1 MPTHLKNLVRSRMAK
16 TGESYATA
24 LRYVRRR
31 GEKLRAVR
39 AGAEPGGPP
48 FASRDA
54 QPSVASPD
62 APRIRYAGAVRR
74 DSSIDAY
81 VRSKPAPVG
90 ETLARLVAI
99 ARAAAPAHDELV
111 HRGAPSFC
119 IDGEPYCYLVDFS
132 RHVTLG
138 FCHGFALPDPEGLL
152 EGRGKYQRHV
162 KVKPGGSM
170 PTGAISK
177 LVAASARRVRAL
189 RSADPKGAKEVRR
202 G

>member
-39 AGAEPGGPP
+39 SRSEAEAAPP
-48 FASRDA
+48 PLDW
-54 QPSVASPD
+54 PE
-62 APRIRYAGAVRR
+62 APRVRYAGAVRR
-74 DSSIDAY
+74 DPAIDAY
-81 VRSKPAPVG
+81 VRSRPAPAG
-90 ETLARLVAI
+90 EALARLVAI
-99 ARAAAPAHDELV
+99 ARAAEPRHDEIL

-119 IDGEPYCYLVDFS
+119 IDGEPYCYLVDYA

-138 FCHGFALPDPEGLL
+138 VCHGFALPDPEKLL
-152 EGRGKYQRHV
+152 EGRGKWTRHV
-162 KVKPGGSM
+162 RVRL
-170 PTGAISK
+170 GASFDADAVSR

-189 RSADPKGAKEVRR
+189 RSADPNGAKEVRR